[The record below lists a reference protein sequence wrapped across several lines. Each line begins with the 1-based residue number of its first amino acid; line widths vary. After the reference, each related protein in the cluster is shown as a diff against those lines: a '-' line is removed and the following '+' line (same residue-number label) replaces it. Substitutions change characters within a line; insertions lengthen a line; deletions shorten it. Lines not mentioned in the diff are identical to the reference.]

1 MIKKKKE
8 VVIMSRWDRVRT
20 EAGNNY
26 LAVNTIDVN
35 LPVANFIGSVWARL
49 DGLGGATPVTA
60 NLMGIRVRAQVIA
73 DGSKIIYDDTMRG
86 GQQRVHY
93 KFGVVPEL
101 ATAGAGGATDMTLP
115 IIFGRYLQDTEWILP
130 AKLYKTLT
138 LRLTFGVVLNA
149 NTDLYAA
156 TGADLE
162 VNTDVCFDDLNPSTR
177 KILKQTIIESHVNA
191 AAAAVLLVDVP
202 LQGQFLRSAHHM
214 YTTATG
220 AAAAIATD
228 ARVMIN
234 SGERIAWTGE
244 FAATENFN
252 VDPNTYAPNG
262 VQIIDLDPAGDG
274 RAGVDMRNL
283 GKFQI
288 ELTEAA
294 VAGTVVT
301 VCEFLMNPH
310 EV

>member
-1 MIKKKKE
+1 
-8 VVIMSRWDRVRT
+8 MSRWDRVRT
-20 EAGNNY
+20 EAGNQY
-26 LAVNTIDVN
+26 LAVNEVN
-35 LPVANFIGSVWARL
+35 VDLPVANFIGSVWSRL
-49 DGLGGATPVTA
+49 AGLGGATPVTV

-93 KFGVVPEL
+93 KFGIVPEL
-101 ATAGAGGATDMTLP
+101 ATAGAAGATDMTLP
-115 IIFGRYLQDTEWILP
+115 IIFGRYLHDLDWILP

-138 LRLTFGVVLNA
+138 LRFTFGVVLNA

-156 TGADLE
+156 TGAALE
-162 VNTDVCFDDLNPSTR
+162 VNTDICFDDLNPSTR
-177 KILKQTIIESHVNA
+177 KILKQTVIESHVNA
-191 AAAAVLLVDVP
+191 AAVAVLLIRVP

-228 ARVMIN
+228 ARILIN
-234 SGERIAWTGE
+234 SGERIAWSGI
-244 FAATENFN
+244 FADTENFN
-252 VDPNTYAPNG
+252 LNPNTYVVNG
-262 VQIIDLDPAGDG
+262 VHVIDLDPANTGQS
-274 RAGVDMRNL
+274 GVDMRQL
-283 GKFQI
+283 GNFDI